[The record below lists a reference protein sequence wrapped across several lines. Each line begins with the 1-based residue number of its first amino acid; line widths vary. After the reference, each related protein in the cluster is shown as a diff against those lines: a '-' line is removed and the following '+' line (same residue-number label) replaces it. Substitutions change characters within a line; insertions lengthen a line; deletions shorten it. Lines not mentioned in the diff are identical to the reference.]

1 MKVSKVDLAIAFIMH
16 RVGIRPSQIHEY
28 MVQCSDGYS
37 EVGYM
42 RRDIENEVGIV
53 GQTIQYFGDVIA
65 FEATYRTNVYH
76 NPLVVIVSINH
87 HYKTTIFGFALLT
100 VEIEQAYT
108 WLLVTLFDAM
118 EGKHPIVVLTDGDKA
133 MRKAISKTLLQSI
146 HSDYMSDNGLEES
159 PHNTSTWT
167 NIYIDR
173 SSEPTPTQASG
184 SWLNNSQAV
193 GITTPT
199 ELNLFGNDSAY

>member
-1 MKVSKVDLAIAFIMH
+1 M
-16 RVGIRPSQIHEY
+16 
-28 MVQCSDGYS
+28 QCSRCNNLGHT
-37 EVGYM
+37 V
-42 RRDIENEVGIV
+42 R
-53 GQTIQYFGDVIA
+53 
-65 FEATYRTNVYH
+65 TYIKNLSPIPTNIYGW
-76 NPLVVIVSINH
+76 N
-87 HYKTTIFGFALLT
+87 
-100 VEIEQAYT
+100 
-108 WLLVTLFDAM
+108 DC
-118 EGKHPIVVLTDGDKA
+118 
-133 MRKAISKTLLQSI
+133 
-146 HSDYMSDNGLEES
+146 SDHMSNNGLEES